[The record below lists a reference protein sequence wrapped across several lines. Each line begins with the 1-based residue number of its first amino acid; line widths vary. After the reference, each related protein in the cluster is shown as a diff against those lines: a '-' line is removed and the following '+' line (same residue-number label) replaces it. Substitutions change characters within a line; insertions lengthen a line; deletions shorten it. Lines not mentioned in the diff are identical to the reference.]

1 MCTIKQFIS
10 IKDTQL
16 QIMKYEIE
24 RSVVCAV
31 CTGLGSDYV
40 TRIFGYTFKSFSNI
54 YTDRYVL
61 GGVK

>member
-1 MCTIKQFIS
+1 MCTIKKFGN

-16 QIMKYEIE
+16 LSMIYEIE

-31 CTGLGSDYV
+31 CTALGCDYV

-54 YTDRYVL
+54 YTDRLVW
-61 GGVK
+61 G